1 MAESFGIPKIIEYL
15 KQLGL
20 KIAQID
26 RARNTIELAFHGEQ
40 GKWKLLVGIHQS
52 GDSSKLMLIVP
63 NFASIT
69 DRKRLECLEAL
80 MAINY
85 RIAIGKFGIDLNDG
99 EVRLE
104 ESIPLA
110 NSSIG
115 FEQFRLALSAI
126 MQTVSIYN
134 TLLSRIIYGNMAVQ
148 SALKLCEQEFFKD
161 TDPNQ
166 PAEFPGIEQQ
176 QEEEAGEEIHHQS
189 ELSID
194 EVLAEVAWLLNKE
207 QD

>member
-40 GKWKLLVGIHQS
+40 GKWKLLVGIHQT

-63 NFASIT
+63 NFAHVT
-69 DRKRLECLEAL
+69 ARKRLECLEAL

-85 RIAIGKFGIDLNDG
+85 RIALGKFGIDLNDG
-99 EVRLE
+99 EIRLE

-110 NSSIG
+110 NESIS
-115 FEQFRLALSAI
+115 FDQFRLALSAI

-134 TLLSRIIYGNMAVQ
+134 TLLSRIVYGNMDVE

-161 TDPNQ
+161 ADPTEATDL
-166 PAEFPGIEQQ
+166 PGSFEQQ
-176 QEEEAGEEIHHQS
+176 QEEAKEETHP
-189 ELSID
+189 ELNVD
-194 EVLAEVAWLLNKE
+194 EVMAEVAWLLSK
-207 QD
+207 DRD